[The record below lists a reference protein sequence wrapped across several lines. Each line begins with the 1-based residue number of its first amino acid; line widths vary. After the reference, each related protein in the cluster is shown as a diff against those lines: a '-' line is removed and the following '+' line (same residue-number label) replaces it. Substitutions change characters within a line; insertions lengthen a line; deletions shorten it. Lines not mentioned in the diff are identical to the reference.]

1 MMVHFRKRLG
11 MEDMNWVQ
19 ERIAQ
24 RTQKKQDKPKD
35 TDPPGGNSG
44 QLIVDAAVAPADTK
58 YPTDE
63 NLLNGAR
70 KKTEAIID
78 VLHEPLRGE
87 EMNEEV
93 LHVLEAEV
101 VKDFVL
107 KVRFSDG
114 TVKAVDIRPL
124 LTGPVFAPLL
134 DPVIFAQ
141 VAIDPLAQTVVWP
154 NGADL
159 APEALHD
166 LVSLEYGA

>member
-1 MMVHFRKRLG
+1 
-11 MEDMNWVQ
+11 
-19 ERIAQ
+19 
-24 RTQKKQDKPKD
+24 
-35 TDPPGGNSG
+35 
-44 QLIVDAAVAPADTK
+44 
-58 YPTDE
+58 
-63 NLLNGAR
+63 
-70 KKTEAIID
+70 
-78 VLHEPLRGE
+78 
-87 EMNEEV
+87 MNEEV

-134 DPVIFAQ
+134 DPVLFAQ

-166 LVSLEYGA
+166 LVSLEYVA